1 MCQHFRQPLYIYLF
15 CFLPFRYTFYW
26 PAFTFFCWPEAKVT
40 RKKERESEK
49 KNKPHFC
56 PHFYSIENEIILRLF
71 YKFALNCMPL
81 PFLKKEKGWL
91 LITALTL
98 ATYLNFHM
106 SEYFLNS
113 KPLISWINQSCAI
126 IMITSK
132 LVWKYRFSSWRNKYC
147 FDIMLQI
154 KTWSKGRLSGWDT
167 SHNTY

>member
-1 MCQHFRQPLYIYLF
+1 MSAFSTTTVHLFVLFLTVQIHILLTRFHF
-15 CFLPFRYTFYW
+15 FLLARGKSNP
-26 PAFTFFCWPEAKVT
+26 
-40 RKKERESEK
+40 KKERESEK